1 MWAFVKSFATYR
13 TIRMAAVISSALTLD
28 SLSAENS
35 TVTVVGT
42 EIGQSDAGN
51 WLVIDGGVYSSF
63 KCHTSTAEGLTTIE
77 TDAFDGKCDAYIE
90 GYRFIPAG
98 QTWTRADGV
107 VFTGEMIAP
116 WKPWAELDAVQRE
129 YEREQY
135 QTVVAQNAE
144 YESALTEIETAL
156 GVDNS

>member
-1 MWAFVKSFATYR
+1 MMIY
-13 TIRMAAVISSALTLD
+13 ID
-28 SLSAENS
+28 S
-35 TVTVVGT
+35 
-42 EIGQSDAGN
+42 D
-51 WLVIDGGVYSSF
+51 F
-63 KCHTSTAEGLTTIE
+63 KCHTSDDGTMTAVE

-144 YESALTEIETAL
+144 YESALSEIEIAL
-156 GVDNS
+156 GVSKA

>member
-1 MWAFVKSFATYR
+1 MMIY
-13 TIRMAAVISSALTLD
+13 ID
-28 SLSAENS
+28 SE
-35 TVTVVGT
+35 
-42 EIGQSDAGN
+42 
-51 WLVIDGGVYSSF
+51 F
-63 KCHTSTAEGLTTIE
+63 KCHVSDDGTMTAVK
-77 TDAFDGKCDAYIE
+77 TDAFDGKCDTYIE
-90 GYRFIPAG
+90 GYRFIPIG

-116 WKPWAELDAVQRE
+116 WKPWAELDAAQRE

-135 QTVVAQNAE
+135 QTVVAQNTE